1 MEVGQLR
8 YIIAAAENGSFRRAA
23 KFLQVQQSSVSRAI
37 QQLEDDLGVSLF
49 ERQSTGSRLTDAGRR
64 LLRKARPA
72 LEQLDLARKT
82 AAAAGVCVNVSG
94 LGSNAPA
101 KMEIRAAWSS

>member
-1 MEVGQLR
+1 MMEVGQLR

-49 ERQSTGSRLTDAGRR
+49 ERQR
-64 LLRKARPA
+64 A
-72 LEQLDLARKT
+72 L
-82 AAAAGVCVNVSG
+82 V
-94 LGSNAPA
+94 
-101 KMEIRAAWSS
+101 